1 MDRIRARK
9 PTDHTFHNFSV
20 RIFGAKLKGTIQR
33 RRQSI
38 RIAIVGDPQDLIDRE
53 TIANF
58 HAHPELLGDV
68 ACRQYNLPYLLTPG
82 WADK

>member
-1 MDRIRARK
+1 M

-38 RIAIVGDPQDLIDRE
+38 GIAIVGDPKDLIDRE

-68 ACRQYNLPYLLTPG
+68 A
-82 WADK
+82 